1 MGELRTAKAELE
13 TTLKTHVEET
23 EVSLVALQS
32 DKKMLQ
38 MELAHYEQ
46 RLGQGTAQRETAVI
60 SAISG
65 LEEQA
70 RHHPYLTSVSCGRP
84 SSHTSHRISTNRC
97 LVGVTDPRS

>member
-46 RLGQGTAQRETAVI
+46 RLGQGCRLRVGRFLLRFFLLSDGEPQGVN
-60 SAISG
+60 
-65 LEEQA
+65 A
-70 RHHPYLTSVSCGRP
+70 RV
-84 SSHTSHRISTNRC
+84 
-97 LVGVTDPRS
+97 